1 MSDIYNI
8 PMPSSEIEEKPS
20 EIIPKKDQKNL
31 HKIRQIIHKNKE
43 VRSQSAPLEE
53 ANNDDDAEFLSSYNY
68 YIYYHSKKDIDPHLP
83 KPTYVPKPDL
93 GDIKESKAKDEEDQ
107 PKFNNDR
114 QLETINQMMN
124 NLNLD
129 KAIDFNKLLN
139 DDFQNDINSN
149 SKFGIN
155 NNELNNNSGFSK
167 LLNNDKNMNNLPQKN
182 KSSLLGDDNFILNN
196 FVNNDNINNINTNN
210 KANLNLN
217 SENNIN
223 NIESNLP
230 FNSNNVNN
238 RLNSGIGLN
247 MFDMYN
253 NKDNLINSS
262 SNSNNINLNS
272 NSLHSGNNN
281 NIIINNKNSNN
292 NNNNDFLNMMLFQN
306 IQKEQTNPNF
316 NINYF
321 SQQINNNNI
330 LLNNF
335 NNNPSQQQQQPG
347 NTEPNFNIPYQNN
360 PNNYQNDQNNFQN
373 VPNNYFSFNP
383 NQKNY
388 PIFSKNNQKRK
399 HQNNNNNNNLNN
411 YYNRGPNYSN
421 INPKFF
427 PPKNPRQNNTLK
439 NIAGLSDFANSQKRD
454 LTDIKHLE
462 ELIQNAIRLN
472 ANIANNKSNEI
483 SNYQMNDMIMVN
495 KYKNDILSLSKDV
508 TGNYAVQKVLNNK
521 NIPEVNFIIE
531 SLKNNIYELTL
542 NLYGCRCVQ
551 ELISI
556 LNVENMNIITSE
568 LKPFYEKCILD
579 KNGNHVIQKLIEK
592 VSEEDLNEIYLVAVN
607 NIIFFSKHQYGCR
620 VIQRLFKYCNK
631 DQIKFMLNN
640 LFININDLIQDQ
652 YGNYV
657 IQFILENQAI
667 NCEELYP
674 IFYSLRGN
682 IYQYSFHKFASNVVE
697 RCITFGNEIQKK
709 EIINEVVELVKKDE
723 ELIINMVRDRFANY
737 VVQKIIEFSDN
748 DIQQMLIRIIMSR
761 QNKIK
766 NEGFSKHVLNYIEK
780 LNAGNSKGNKIKNNN
795 NIYKQFN

>member
-8 PMPSSEIEEKPS
+8 PLASSDIEEKAS
-20 EIIPKKDQKNL
+20 EIIPKKDPKNL

-53 ANNDDDAEFLSSYNY
+53 GNNDDDAEFLNSYNY
-68 YIYYHSKKDIDPHLP
+68 YIYYHSKNPIDPHLP

-93 GDIKESKAKDEEDQ
+93 GDIKESKARDEEDQ

-139 DDFQNDINSN
+139 DDFQNDINTN
-149 SKFGIN
+149 SKFGMN
-155 NNELNNNSGFSK
+155 NNELNNNNREFSK
-167 LLNNDKNMNNLPQKN
+167 LLNNEKMMNNLPQKN
-182 KSSLLGDDNFILNN
+182 KSSLLGDDNFNLNN
-196 FVNNDNINNINTNN
+196 FVNNDNVNNIPMNN
-210 KANLNLN
+210 KPNLNLN
-217 SENNIN
+217 SENNLN
-223 NIESNLP
+223 NIESNIH
-230 FNSNNVNN
+230 FNSSNVNN
-238 RLNSGIGLN
+238 MLNSGVGLN
-247 MFDMYN
+247 MLDMY
-253 NKDNLINSS
+253 
-262 SNSNNINLNS
+262 
-272 NSLHSGNNN
+272 
-281 NIIINNKNSNN
+281 NNKNSNN
-292 NNNNDFLNMMLFQN
+292 ISLNSNIGNINNNINNNNSNSNSNNNSNDLLNMMLLQN
-306 IQKEQTNPNF
+306 MQKEQNNPNLNPNF

-335 NNNPSQQQQQPG
+335 NNNPSQQQQQG
-347 NTEPNFNIPYQNN
+347 NSEPNFDLPYQNN
-360 PNNYQNDQNNFQN
+360 FINN
-373 VPNNYFSFNP
+373 PNNYFSFNL
-383 NQKNY
+383 NSKNY
-388 PIFSKNNQKRK
+388 PNLFSKNNPKRK
-399 HQNNNNNNNLNN
+399 YQNKNNTFNNFN
-411 YYNRGPNYSN
+411 NRGQNYNN

-427 PPKNPRQNNTLK
+427 PSKNPRQNNILK
-439 NIAGLSDFANSQKRD
+439 NIAGLSDFTNSQRRD

-462 ELIQNAIRLN
+462 ELIQNAIRLK
-472 ANIANNKSNEI
+472 ANINNNNKTNEI
-483 SNYQMNDMIMVN
+483 SSYQMNDILMVN
-495 KYKNDILSLSKDV
+495 KYKNDILNLSKDV

-556 LNVENMNIITSE
+556 LNAENMNIITNE

-592 VSEEDLNEIYLVAVN
+592 ANEADLNEIYLVAVN

-657 IQFILENQAI
+657 IQYILENQTI

-697 RCITFGNEIQKK
+697 RCITFGNEMQKK
-709 EIINEVVELVKKDE
+709 EIINEVVELVNNDE

-748 DIQQMLIRIIMSR
+748 DIQQKLINIILSR

-780 LNAGNSKGNKIKNNN
+780 LNADNIKGNKIKNNIN
-795 NIYKQFN
+795 NKNIYKQFK